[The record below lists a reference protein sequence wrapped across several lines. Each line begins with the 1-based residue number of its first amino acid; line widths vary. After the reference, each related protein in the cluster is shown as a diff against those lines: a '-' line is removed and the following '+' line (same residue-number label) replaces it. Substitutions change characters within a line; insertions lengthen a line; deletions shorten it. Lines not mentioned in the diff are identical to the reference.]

1 MKIKLILKESKYD
14 EERLKILADQGDEE
28 AIELLRRLNSRKS
41 LYSYLEQKLINLEN
55 PNLRRMYKIDY
66 LFHQIKEEE
75 RPHIPEV
82 LLRIP
87 KTVLDINEV
96 ACNLIIHFEKEFDL
110 RTRNKLVEIAKQDP
124 FSHDKIKRYGY

>member
-124 FSHDKIKRYGY
+124 FFTR